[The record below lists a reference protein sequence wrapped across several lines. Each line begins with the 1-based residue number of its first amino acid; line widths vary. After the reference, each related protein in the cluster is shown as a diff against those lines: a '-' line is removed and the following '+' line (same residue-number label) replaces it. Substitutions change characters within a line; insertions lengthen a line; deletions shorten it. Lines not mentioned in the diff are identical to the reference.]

1 MPQLV
6 KNGAL
11 VADGWTLVRDVAQ
24 STTAQLSAQLAE
36 PPPPYAI
43 VPLAFWLAAND
54 DLRARGD
61 VGVWLA
67 PADDPTLLAADAA
80 RLPLIAVDFPKFTD
94 GRGYSIGRLLRERFG
109 FAGEL
114 RAIGDIQ
121 RDQLYYLHQVGF
133 DAFAVRD
140 DNDLRSTLAALD
152 DFSDGYQ
159 ATNRRTPW
167 FRRSGTD
174 ALARNRGI
182 RE

>member
-1 MPQLV
+1 MPQLI

-11 VADGWTLVRDVAQ
+11 IADGWTLVRDVAQ
-24 STTAQLSAQLAE
+24 STPAQLSTQPAE
-36 PPPPYAI
+36 PLPAYAI

-54 DLRARGD
+54 DLRARRD

-67 PADDPTLLAADAA
+67 PADDPALLAADVA

-114 RAIGDIQ
+114 RAVGDVQ

-133 DAFAVRD
+133 DAFAVPD
-140 DNDLRSTLAALD
+140 GKDAQEALRSLH

-159 ATNRRTPW
+159 LTNRRTPW

-174 ALARNRGI
+174 EPARNRGTL
-182 RE
+182 E